1 MVSENVKQFLPSV
14 RPKMRRFPA
23 SRLEPAPESVYFI
36 SMEIMNRTSSDA
48 ERLTAACVLSVVG
61 GFLDIYTYL
70 YRGKVFANAV
80 TGNMVLFGFHL
91 AHRQWGEG
99 TRYLLAILFYAFGIF
114 TAEIVHAKLPKSRR
128 LSWHQ
133 SVILLELACL
143 LPVCFIPYG
152 EFDFLVNALISF
164 VCALQVQTFRRV
176 HGLPFASTM
185 CTGNL
190 RSGTDALFRSLF
202 GKVPGELRK
211 ALHYY
216 GVIVCFIFG
225 AVSGALLLHRFGHY
239 VFLLAP
245 AGLCAVFF
253 LIATRRGV
261 ASWRRSLRG
270 VFRKLRG

>member
-1 MVSENVKQFLPSV
+1 MSGPS
-14 RPKMRRFPA
+14 P
-23 SRLEPAPESVYFI
+23 
-36 SMEIMNRTSSDA
+36 DA

-70 YRGKVFANAV
+70 FRGNVFANAV

-91 AHRQWGEG
+91 ANREWAFCG
-99 TRYLLAILFYAFGIF
+99 RYLLAIVFYALGIF
-114 TAEIVHAKLPKSRR
+114 MAELVHAKLPASRR
-128 LSWHQ
+128 ITWHQ
-133 SVILLELACL
+133 SVIVLELACL

-152 EFDFLVNALISF
+152 GWDFAVNAVIAF

-190 RSGTDALFRSLF
+190 RSGTDALFRSLH
-202 GKVPGELRK
+202 GKVPGELHK

-216 GVIVCFIFG
+216 GVIVCFISG
-225 AVSGALLLHRFGHY
+225 AAAGALLLPRFGHY

-253 LIATRRGV
+253 LISTRRKL
-261 ASWRRSLRG
+261 AEWRRMLRSLFRRG
-270 VFRKLRG
+270 AR